1 MPNID
6 PLPRSKWSPYVRLV
20 DLAVRK
26 MAGSSIEPLGINA
39 RVPGLVRAAT
49 GMERVFMSRRRAVD
63 HRLLELVALRT
74 ALEVGCSFCIDLGS
88 HMATSKHGVTPAQ
101 VRGLIDH
108 AQPGLFTASE
118 VAALDLAVAMTA
130 TPAVIDD
137 ALLARLREHFSERQ
151 IVELTAMIG
160 WENFRARSNAAFGV
174 ESHGFAK
181 AEACAM
187 PLASAARAAEPGR
200 ERAGT
205 PVG

>member
-26 MAGSSIEPLGINA
+26 MTGGSIEPLGINA
-39 RVPGLVRAAT
+39 RVPGLVRAQT
-49 GMERVFMSRRRAVD
+49 GMERVFISRRRAVD

-88 HMATSKHGVTPAQ
+88 HMATSKHGVTPEQ
-101 VRGLIDH
+101 VRGLANH
-108 AQPGLFTASE
+108 HQSALFTDSE
-118 VAALDLAVAMTA
+118 RAALDLAVAMTA
-130 TPAVIDD
+130 TPAMIDD
-137 ALLARLREHFSERQ
+137 ALIARLREHFSERQ
-151 IVELTAMIG
+151 IVELTAMVS
-160 WENFRARSNAAFGV
+160 WENFRARGNAAYGV

-187 PLASAARAAEPGR
+187 PSAAVRAAQAER
-200 ERAGT
+200 ERAAS